1 MNDSLERKN
10 KNIIKGD
17 LFGNKIEQKR
27 YLKNL
32 YLSLPS
38 IPRVLFLFIYKYI
51 FLFGFFDGKPGFY
64 YAVLN
69 SLWFRM
75 IIDAKKY
82 EQKISKKKYEEIY

>member
-1 MNDSLERKN
+1 MNDSFERKN

-27 YLKNL
+27 FLKNL
-32 YLSLPS
+32 YLSLPT

-51 FLFGFFDGKPGFY
+51 FLFGFIDGKPGFY

-82 EQKISKKKYEEIY
+82 EKKISRRKYEEIY